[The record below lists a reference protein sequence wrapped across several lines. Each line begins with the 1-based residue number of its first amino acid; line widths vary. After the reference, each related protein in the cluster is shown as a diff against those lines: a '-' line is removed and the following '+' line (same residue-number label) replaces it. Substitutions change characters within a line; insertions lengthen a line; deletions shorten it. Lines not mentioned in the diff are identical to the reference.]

1 MLCLIHYHKIGINY
15 TQGGLHM
22 DSEGSMGIIYNISEG
37 IMKFL
42 TINLIWILF
51 NVPIV
56 FFLINLLIVK
66 DTNGFIAISI
76 ILLLLMPFFFFPAT
90 TGMFAVMRKWIMKER
105 EIPVLRTFW
114 RHYKE
119 NYIKSM
125 MGGLI
130 IEVIWII
137 FAVDYYFFTIYVSK
151 FFSYLF
157 IFIFIYLLVFTLH
170 FFSTIV
176 HFESRLF
183 NSLKNSMLITIGS
196 PILSFG
202 LGILNGLII
211 FISFRYLTFLIPLF
225 TGAVIAFVS
234 YLGFYKVY
242 LKLQLLREEEKI

>member
-1 MLCLIHYHKIGINY
+1 
-15 TQGGLHM
+15 M
-22 DSEGSMGIIYNISEG
+22 DSEGSMGILYNISEG

-42 TINLIWILF
+42 TINLLWFLF
-51 NVPIV
+51 NIPIV

-105 EIPVLRTFW
+105 EIPVVRTFLQ
-114 RHYKE
+114 HYKA
-119 NYIKSM
+119 NYMKSM

-130 IEVIWII
+130 IEIIWLI
-137 FAVDYYFFTIYVSK
+137 FAADYYFFTMYVSK
-151 FFSYLF
+151 LFSYLF
-157 IFIFIYLLVFTLH
+157 LFLFIYLLVFTLH

-183 NSLKNSMLITIGS
+183 NSLKNAMLITIGS

-202 LGILNGLII
+202 LGILNGLAIY
-211 FISFRYLTFLIPLF
+211 ISFRYFTFLIPLF
-225 TGAVIAFVS
+225 TGSIIAFVS

-242 LKLQLLREEEKI
+242 LTLQSLREGDKL